1 MITRTFPLAQWQTT
15 KAKRALARRPVFTW
29 HMNWRPIGGTAVL
42 CLTAV
47 IQTLAAGRNVP
58 GHDAGTERE
67 LAGRTAAVFPTE
79 DIEFLRRMTRDV
91 VQAAR
96 VAPGERRGNSPT
108 NSVGFTLI
116 CPGGHYPAYWIRDFA
131 MALESGFI
139 TPDEM
144 LNHLRLTAREQ
155 NGPVVR
161 RLANG
166 LVVPP
171 YAIPDHI
178 NFDGGAVFY
187 PGTMSSGNDQGN
199 GAFGI
204 LPPVDD
210 HYEFVHI
217 AHQYYV
223 SNGSTH
229 FLREKIGEMRLFD
242 RLIAAFHAPRVDSET
257 GLVETGDADRAV
269 GFGFYDTVQMT
280 GKLLFPSVL
289 RHEAAG
295 QLAELSAALGDTERV
310 ASFRRIQQTIA
321 ANLAPTFGVGPGL
334 EGWLRASTGACA
346 QADVWGTLYALHR
359 RVLPASSA
367 AAAERAILKA
377 VKGGTI
383 TYLAAVRH
391 VPINLDFSEQSAWER
406 TAGVAVNTYQNGAF
420 WHTPTG
426 WLITVAARSDPAL
439 ALDLFEQFLRHLR
452 EQDYRL
458 GNGRQAPWEC
468 LGPTGYK
475 QNGVYMTSV
484 ALPLALFVPA
494 DQQMGR

>member
-1 MITRTFPLAQWQTT
+1 
-15 KAKRALARRPVFTW
+15 
-29 HMNWRPIGGTAVL
+29 MNWRAIGGTAVL
-42 CLTAV
+42 CLAAIT
-47 IQTLAAGRNVP
+47 QPLAAEHNAP
-58 GHDAGTERE
+58 GQTVGAEAE
-67 LAGRTAAVFPTE
+67 QAVALFPAE
-79 DIEFLRRMTRDV
+79 GIEFLRAITRDV
-91 VQAAR
+91 VQSAR
-96 VAPGERRGNSPT
+96 VAPGECRGNSPT

-139 TPDEM
+139 TPEEM
-144 LNHLRLTAREQ
+144 LNHLRLTARAQ
-155 NGPVVR
+155 NGPVAR

-166 LVVPP
+166 LIVPP
-171 YAIPDHI
+171 FAIPDHI

-217 AHQYYV
+217 AHKYFTAT
-223 SNGSTH
+223 GSTH
-229 FLREKIGEMRLFD
+229 FLNERIGGMRLFD

-257 GLVETGDADRAV
+257 GLVEAGDADRAV

-289 RHEAAG
+289 RHRAAG
-295 QLAELSAALGDTERV
+295 QLAELSGALGDTERT
-310 ASFRRIQQTIA
+310 ASFRRFQQTIA
-321 ANLAPTFGVGPGL
+321 ANLAPTFADAPGL
-334 EGWLRASTGACA
+334 DGWLRASTGACA

-359 RVLPASSA
+359 QVLPASSA
-367 AAAERAILKA
+367 AAAERAVLRA
-377 VKGGTI
+377 VRNGTI

-391 VPINLDFSEQSAWER
+391 VPTNLDFSKQSAWER

-426 WLITVAARSDPAL
+426 WLISVVARSDKAL
-439 ALDLFEQFLRHLR
+439 ALDLFGQFVRHLR

-458 GNGRQAPWEC
+458 GGGRQAPWEC
-468 LGPTGYK
+468 LGPDGHK

-484 ALPLALFVPA
+484 ALPLAVFATADEPA
-494 DQQMGR
+494 RTP

>member
-1 MITRTFPLAQWQTT
+1 MTALFPAE
-15 KAKRALARRPVFTW
+15 
-29 HMNWRPIGGTAVL
+29 G
-42 CLTAV
+42 
-47 IQTLAAGRNVP
+47 
-58 GHDAGTERE
+58 
-67 LAGRTAAVFPTE
+67 
-79 DIEFLRRMTRDV
+79 IEFLGSMTREV
-91 VQAAR
+91 VQSAR

-139 TPDEM
+139 TADEM
-144 LNHLRLTAREQ
+144 LNHLRLAARAQ
-155 NGPVVR
+155 NGPVAR

-166 LVVPP
+166 LVVPA

-199 GAFGI
+199 GAFGL

-217 AHQYYV
+217 AYRLYAAT
-223 SNGSTH
+223 GSTN
-229 FLREKIGEMRLFD
+229 FLRERIGAMRLFD

-289 RHEAAG
+289 RHRAAG
-295 QLAELSAALGDTERV
+295 QLAELSAAVGDTEK
-310 ASFRRIQQTIA
+310 AAFFRGVQQTIA
-321 ANLAPTFGVGPGL
+321 ANLAPTFADAPAL
-334 EGWLRASTGACA
+334 NGWLRASTGACA

-359 RVLPASSA
+359 QVLPAKA
-367 AAAERAILKA
+367 ATAAQEA
-377 VKGGTI
+377 VLNGAKDGTI
-383 TYLAAVRH
+383 TCVAAVRH
-391 VPINLDFSEQSAWER
+391 VPANLDFSKRSAWEK

-426 WLITVAARSDPAL
+426 WLITVLARSDRVRAL
-439 ALDLFEQFLRHLR
+439 ELFDQFVRHLR
-452 EQDYRL
+452 AQDYRL
-458 GNGRQAPWEC
+458 GGGRQAPWEC
-468 LGPTGYK
+468 VGPDGYK

-484 ALPLALFVPA
+484 ALPLAVFMLA
-494 DQQMGR
+494 DQQTGTTP